1 MNELI
6 FHKLVFI
13 NESLKRRNANEKS
26 ISRGQG
32 RILAILHQ
40 KDGISTKDLS
50 EILNINVTSLNET
63 LNKLMRN
70 GYIKKE
76 SSPIDKRV
84 LLIYLTDK
92 GREFRFQKPKDID
105 IFNCLSDSQKEEFNN
120 CLDLISRELHSRQ
133 RREDPEKFEKMLQHR
148 KKVFEKVFG
157 DEIDLKEWFRLLNDK

>member
-76 SSPIDKRV
+76 SSMK
-84 LLIYLTDK
+84 
-92 GREFRFQKPKDID
+92 
-105 IFNCLSDSQKEEFNN
+105 N
-120 CLDLISRELHSRQ
+120 
-133 RREDPEKFEKMLQHR
+133 
-148 KKVFEKVFG
+148 
-157 DEIDLKEWFRLLNDK
+157 